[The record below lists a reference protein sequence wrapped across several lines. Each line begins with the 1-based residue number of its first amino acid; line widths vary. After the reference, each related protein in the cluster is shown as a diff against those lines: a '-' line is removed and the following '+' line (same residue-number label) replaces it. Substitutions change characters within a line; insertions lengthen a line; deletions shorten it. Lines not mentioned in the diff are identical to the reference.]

1 MGAGETQTSDF
12 GERIVVDPAI
22 LAGKPVIKGTH
33 VTVSMI
39 LGLIAHDVGFDE
51 IIEDYPELS
60 RDDIRAAILYADS
73 RLEG

>member
-1 MGAGETQTSDF
+1 VSAGETHTSDF
-12 GERIVVDPAI
+12 SERIVVDPAI

-39 LGLIAHDVGFDE
+39 LGLVAHGVSFDE
-51 IIEDYPELS
+51 LLEDYPELS

-73 RLEG
+73 RLED